1 MTEHAPESLLSHL
14 IELRNRLVRTLAVF
28 TVVFLVAIYFS
39 ENLYTLLTAPLMKF
53 LPGGLIST
61 GITSPFVV
69 LMKISALV
77 AFVLTLPH
85 TLYQIWAFV
94 APGLYAHE
102 KRLLLPFIISAT
114 LLFLLGMCFAYFFVF
129 GMVFKFIAS
138 ILPPNMRWMPDS
150 GTYFEFILNMFFMF
164 GLTFEV
170 PVAVVL
176 MAKIGVVSVKQLT
189 EVRPYIIV
197 AAFAIAAVVTP
208 PDVASQ
214 LMLAIPLWLLYEAGI
229 LAAFVLVKPKTAS

>member
-1 MTEHAPESLLSHL
+1 MSDLPQESLLSHL
-14 IELRNRLVRTLAVF
+14 IELRNRLVKTLAVF
-28 TVVFLVAIYFS
+28 AIAFCIAIYFS
-39 ENLYTLLTAPLMKF
+39 EHLYEILTQPLMKF

-69 LMKISALV
+69 LMKIAALV
-77 AFVLTLPH
+77 AFVVTLPH
-85 TLYQIWAFV
+85 TLFQIWAFI

-102 KRLLLPFIISAT
+102 KKLLLPFIVSAT
-114 LLFLLGMCFAYFFVF
+114 ILFLVGMCFAYFFVF

-138 ILPPNMRWMPDS
+138 ILPPNMRWTPDS

-176 MAKIGVVSVKQLT
+176 MAKIGVVKIKQLK
-189 EVRPYIIV
+189 EARPYIIV
-197 AAFAIAAVVTP
+197 GSFVIAAIVTP

-214 LMLAIPLWLLYEAGI
+214 LMLAIPLWLLFEAGV
-229 LAAFVLVKPKTAS
+229 LAAQILVKPKSN